1 MDELEIIHKFQELDL
16 KIDALRR
23 KVVENENKSR
33 RHSAR
38 RVQRYRRFQ
47 EAKARMLER
56 NGKWYRDDAKGIFK
70 YFKLF
75 DDDIWLDVAEKYKEI
90 FSFYK

>member
-23 KVVENENKSR
+23 KVVEYGDKSR

-38 RVQRYRRFQ
+38 RVQRHRVVQAAKTRMLYRRKQ
-47 EAKARMLER
+47 RR
-56 NGKWYRDDAKGIFK
+56 SD
-70 YFKLF
+70 
-75 DDDIWLDVAEKYKEI
+75 
-90 FSFYK
+90 